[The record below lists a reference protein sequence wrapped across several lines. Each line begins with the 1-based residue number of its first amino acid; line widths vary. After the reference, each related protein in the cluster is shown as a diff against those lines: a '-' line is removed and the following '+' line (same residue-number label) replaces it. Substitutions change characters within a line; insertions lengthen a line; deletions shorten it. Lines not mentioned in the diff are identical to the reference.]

1 MRWAGIFKFS
11 PLSGGLS
18 SPLDLTVTR
27 WWSQKIRRT
36 LTLPG
41 PEPCR
46 WRDPREGSG
55 FLPSPQA
62 QAHIL
67 HGFAL
72 SSCVDLRCLQG
83 KFCCWCVSLYSSGR
97 LCTSWTMCMMCF
109 RLCLNDVFLQPQSAT
124 FRWFVP
130 YFCIFR
136 NSWLIDWIFNFS
148 QKCLTLRRLCLL
160 SPWRREKIC
169 IKFLFP

>member
-1 MRWAGIFKFS
+1 M
-11 PLSGGLS
+11 
-18 SPLDLTVTR
+18 TR
-27 WWSQKIRRT
+27 WWSQT
-36 LTLPG
+36 EDELLTLPG
-41 PEPCR
+41 PESCR
-46 WRDPREGSG
+46 CRDPRGGSG
-55 FLPSPQA
+55 FLPSPRA

-67 HGFAL
+67 YGFAL
-72 SSCVDLRCLQG
+72 SSCMDLSRLKG

-97 LCTSWTMCMMCF
+97 LCTSWSMCVMCF

-124 FRWFVP
+124 FRRFVP

-148 QKCLTLRRLCLL
+148 QKCLMLGRLCLL
-160 SPWRREKIC
+160 SLKRRGKIC